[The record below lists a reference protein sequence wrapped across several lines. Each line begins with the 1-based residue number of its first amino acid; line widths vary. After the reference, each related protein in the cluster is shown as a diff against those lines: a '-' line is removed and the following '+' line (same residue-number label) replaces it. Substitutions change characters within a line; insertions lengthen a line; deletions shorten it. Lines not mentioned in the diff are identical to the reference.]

1 MYRGKVDL
9 HLHLDG
15 SLSEN
20 VVAQLLQREGITMS
34 HEEIR
39 HNLQV
44 QPDCTSL
51 VEYLQKFE
59 LPTRVLQTEYA
70 LELAAYDLVKR
81 LAEQGLVYA
90 EIRFAPQLHI
100 RQGLDQQ
107 AVVKSVLRGVKQAQ
121 QDCPTIRVG
130 ILLCALIG
138 GAENRVTFNLAKD
151 FYGNGVVGVDLAGAE
166 GSQPL
171 ENYAPLF
178 EDMNHFGLPFTIH
191 AGECGN
197 WENVQRSVEL
207 GARRIGHGC
216 AAIANAGCMD
226 LLRRHQIT
234 VEACV
239 VSNLQTRAVHNLQS
253 HPIKPF
259 FDSGIAVTVNTDNM
273 TCSDTT
279 LQKEHETIVSA
290 FPFTDADFLKMDQ
303 NAIRGAFL
311 PEADKAALLQKLAE
325 A

>member
-1 MYRGKVDL
+1 MYHGKVDL

-51 VEYLQKFE
+51 VEYLQKFD

-81 LAEQGLVYA
+81 LAEQGLIYA
-90 EIRFAPQLHI
+90 EIRFAPQLHT
-100 RQGLDQQ
+100 QKGLTQQ
-107 AVVKSVLRGVKQAQ
+107 AVLKSVLRGAEQAQ
-121 QDCPTIRVG
+121 RDYPTIRIG
-130 ILLCALIG
+130 ILLCAMIG
-138 GAENRVTFNLAKD
+138 AAENRATFDLAKD

-171 ENYAPLF
+171 ETFAPLF
-178 EDMNHFGLPFTIH
+178 HDMTCHGIPFTIH
-191 AGECGN
+191 AGECGS
-197 WENVQRSVEL
+197 WENVKKSVEL

-216 AAIANAGCMD
+216 GALANDDCME
-226 LLRRHQIT
+226 LLRRNRIT

-239 VSNLQTRAVHNLQS
+239 ISNLQTKAVPNLPS

-259 FDSGIAVTVNTDNM
+259 FDRGIAVTINTDNM

-279 LQKEHETIVSA
+279 LQREHETIASA
-290 FPFTDADFLKMDQ
+290 FPFTNADFVKMDQ
-303 NAIRGAFL
+303 NAIHGAFL
-311 PEADKAALLQKLAE
+311 PESEKPALLEKLTE